1 MITWTGTNEW
11 LEDQI
16 SNHSMSTEEWV
27 TDTDELYTEWPTI
40 FPTDWS
46 IYTEETFT
54 STTEES
60 FTFFSATVSTRNI
73 VSTSAN
79 PNTDA
84 QAGQI
89 TLVALAVVITALA
102 VVLIALILFFCYW
115 RKIQKR

>member
-40 FPTDWS
+40 FPTDW
-46 IYTEETFT
+46 ITYTEETFT

-79 PNTDA
+79 PTDA